1 MVYGDFAVWFCCP
14 MAVLTPDEVKA
25 LLACDAKFDWTDL
38 SPEKVQ
44 QQVDKLN
51 ACLSLQAVYS
61 IYQKPGDF
69 VSIPLGVMHA
79 VSICSFYLLLQS
91 GLDNTSI
98 GLYQDQQWHCLQ
110 NCLRLVPNRLFV
122 TFLSNRKEKDGCLQ
136 IASKQ
141 SQLEQS

>member
-1 MVYGDFAVWFCCP
+1 MHLDPSAAGNLMVYGDFAVWFCCP

-79 VSICSFYLLLQS
+79 VSIDYLLPFFQIEKKRMAVCKLLPNS
-91 GLDNTSI
+91 HSWNKAKDYVYLNFWLVACVNN
-98 GLYQDQQWHCLQ
+98 LYKC
-110 NCLRLVPNRLFV
+110 
-122 TFLSNRKEKDGCLQ
+122 
-136 IASKQ
+136 
-141 SQLEQS
+141 